1 MVACVVRI
9 CYEGYRLLQ
18 PSCRRICPVQPCK
31 GSVDQRTTQDFLHR
45 GRGLAIL
52 TVLGH
57 PVSGDDYSR
66 KPSFRYTGFSESTFV
81 LCSAVRTAR
90 SIGYTGLST
99 STHLISQ
106 NRGSANVFLNHR
118 FWYSIKKL
126 SP

>member
-1 MVACVVRI
+1 
-9 CYEGYRLLQ
+9 
-18 PSCRRICPVQPCK
+18 VQPCK

-66 KPSFRYTGFSESTFV
+66 KPSFRYTGFSEIYV
-81 LCSAVRTAR
+81 CAVRTVR

-106 NRGSANVFLNHR
+106 NGGSANVFLNHR